1 MLYVIL
7 CVPSTV
13 AISGVTTVL
22 NFVFIMPLLVF
33 ECYKN
38 GIVLYIVFWD
48 FLFSLNILQQ
58 IHLGVVCNF
67 TFIHCKYI
75 FHGENEL

>member
-1 MLYVIL
+1 MLYVLL
-7 CVPSTV
+7 CVPSTL
-13 AISGVTTVL
+13 ATAGVTTVL
-22 NFVFIMPLLVF
+22 NFVFIIPLFVF

-38 GIVLYIVFWD
+38 GIALYIVFWD
-48 FLFSLNILQQ
+48 FLFSLNILQP
-58 IHLGVVCNF
+58 IHLGVVYIF